1 MLSSLP
7 CELWAHIA
15 SFLPLR
21 DREALLETC
30 AETREGVI
38 FLCECAR
45 ARLLARRGYFFED
58 EYGLPCVDAEEV
70 GFYARALLRH
80 TSAMSTTKRD
90 AAAKFCAAMT
100 AAFSDALDDP
110 HFDVAMTENERT
122 DRVSRMM
129 KVASA
134 ELSHRCRGKAVGLFL
149 RYEIDDLETA
159 IGVGEFGSEYE
170 LFDMNEDE
178 EERTSTSGRRCDR
191 ICECSS

>member
-21 DREALLETC
+21 DRETLLETC

-45 ARLLARRGYFFED
+45 TRLLARRGYFFEN
-58 EYGLPCVDAEEV
+58 EYGLPCVDEEEV

-80 TSAMSTTKRD
+80 TSALSTTKRD

-110 HFDVAMTENERT
+110 DFDR
-122 DRVSRMM
+122 
-129 KVASA
+129 
-134 ELSHRCRGKAVGLFL
+134 
-149 RYEIDDLETA
+149 
-159 IGVGEFGSEYE
+159 
-170 LFDMNEDE
+170 
-178 EERTSTSGRRCDR
+178 
-191 ICECSS
+191 